1 MSQNN
6 EKCEGKTQ
14 ESACVL
20 CGVDQYLSTKKDVDI
35 STVHSVINNLYTQSP

>member
-6 EKCEGKTQ
+6 EKCEAKTQ

-20 CGVDQYLSTKKDVDI
+20 CGVDQDLSTNKDADVL
-35 STVHSVINNLYTQSP
+35 SVHSVINNLYTQCS